1 MEPMAAGRTRARRPD
16 AGPTPPV
23 AARKDS
29 SVVLMRRLLGEV
41 LRRRRT
47 AQGRTLREVAASARV
62 SLGYLSE
69 VERGRK
75 EASSELLAAIC
86 AALGVPMSA
95 VMREVSDEL
104 ARAEAAAVGAMGMRE
119 PAREPRRPGN
129 ADLEVAGSF
138 AGR

>member
-1 MEPMAAGRTRARRPD
+1 MAALAQSGPVLVMTRKEAP
-16 AGPTPPV
+16 
-23 AARKDS
+23 
-29 SVVLMRRLLGEV
+29 VVLMRRLLGEV

-47 AQGRTLREVAASARV
+47 DQGRTLREVAASARV

-86 AALGVPMSA
+86 GALGVPMSV

-104 ARAEAAAVGAMGMRE
+104 ARAETAAVVTMGVPDVGRL
-119 PAREPRRPGN
+119 PRPG
-129 ADLEVAGSF
+129 VPVGAG
-138 AGR
+138 ARH

>member
-1 MEPMAAGRTRARRPD
+1 M
-16 AGPTPPV
+16 
-23 AARKDS
+23 
-29 SVVLMRRLLGEV
+29 VLMRRLLGDV

-47 AQGRTLREVAASARV
+47 SQGRTLREVAASARV

-86 AALGVPMSA
+86 SALGVPMSV

-104 ARAEAAAVGAMGMRE
+104 ARAEAAAVRALGA
-119 PAREPRRPGN
+119 PDVARH
-129 ADLEVAGSF
+129 
-138 AGR
+138 AGRADRGMNLAHA

>member
-16 AGPTPPV
+16 AGPTHQVV
-23 AARKDS
+23 APKDS

-47 AQGRTLREVAASARV
+47 AQGRTLREVAAAARV

-86 AALGVPMSA
+86 AALGLPMSA

-104 ARAEAAAVGAMGMRE
+104 ARAEAAAVGAIGTRE
-119 PAREPRRPGN
+119 SSREPRRPGH
-129 ADLEVAGSF
+129 AGLEVAGSF
-138 AGR
+138 ASH

>member
-1 MEPMAAGRTRARRPD
+1 
-16 AGPTPPV
+16 
-23 AARKDS
+23 
-29 SVVLMRRLLGEV
+29 VVLMRRLLGEV

-47 AQGRTLREVAASARV
+47 AQGRTLREVAAAARV

-86 AALGVPMSA
+86 GALGLPLSA

-104 ARAEAAAVGAMGMRE
+104 ARAEAAAVGALG
-119 PAREPRRPGN
+119 ARDSGRLPRPGDR
-129 ADLEVAGSF
+129 AGLEVAGSL
-138 AGR
+138 AGS

>member
-1 MEPMAAGRTRARRPD
+1 M
-16 AGPTPPV
+16 
-23 AARKDS
+23 
-29 SVVLMRRLLGEV
+29 VLMRRLLGEV

-47 AQGRTLREVAASARV
+47 AQGRTLREVAAAARV

-86 AALGVPMSA
+86 AALGLPMSA

-104 ARAEAAAVGAMGMRE
+104 ARAEAAAVGALGVRDS
-119 PAREPRRPGN
+119 ARRQPSPSAE
-129 ADLEVAGSF
+129 LEVAGSF
-138 AGR
+138 TGL

>member
-1 MEPMAAGRTRARRPD
+1 MRRHPTGPQQPAAP
-16 AGPTPPV
+16 
-23 AARKDS
+23 RKEA

-86 AALGVPMSA
+86 GALGVPMSA

-104 ARAEAAAVGAMGMRE
+104 ARAEAAAVGALGVRD
-119 PAREPRRPGN
+119 PGRVRRTSDSS
-129 ADLEVAGSF
+129 ALEVAGSF

>member
-1 MEPMAAGRTRARRPD
+1 MVMAPASSQVKRPEM
-16 AGPTPPV
+16 GSVQP
-23 AARKDS
+23 AAVRS
-29 SVVLMRRLLGEV
+29 QPSLVLMRRLLGEV

-86 AALGVPMSA
+86 GALGLPLSA

-104 ARAEAAAVGAMGMRE
+104 ARAEAAAVGALG
-119 PAREPRRPGN
+119 AREATHRPRMH
-129 ADLEVAGSF
+129 ADDLQVAGSF
-138 AGR
+138 AR

>member
-1 MEPMAAGRTRARRPD
+1 M
-16 AGPTPPV
+16 
-23 AARKDS
+23 
-29 SVVLMRRLLGEV
+29 VLMRRLLGDV

-47 AQGRTLREVAASARV
+47 SQGRTLREVAASARV

-86 AALGVPMSA
+86 SALGVPMSV

-104 ARAEAAAVGAMGMRE
+104 ARAEAAAVRALGAPGV
-119 PAREPRRPGN
+119 ARHTARDDRRMN
-129 ADLEVAGSF
+129 LAHA
-138 AGR
+138 

>member
-1 MEPMAAGRTRARRPD
+1 M
-16 AGPTPPV
+16 
-23 AARKDS
+23 
-29 SVVLMRRLLGEV
+29 VLMRRLLGDV

-86 AALGVPMSA
+86 SALGVPMSV

-104 ARAEAAAVGAMGMRE
+104 ARAEAAAVRALGA
-119 PAREPRRPGN
+119 PDVARHTARPDRRMN
-129 ADLEVAGSF
+129 LAHA
-138 AGR
+138 

>member
-1 MEPMAAGRTRARRPD
+1 M
-16 AGPTPPV
+16 
-23 AARKDS
+23 
-29 SVVLMRRLLGEV
+29 VLMRRLLGEV

-86 AALGVPMSA
+86 AALGLPMSA

-104 ARAEAAAVGAMGMRE
+104 ARAEAAAVGALASRS
-119 PAREPRRPGN
+119 PRRVPGE
-129 ADLEVAGSF
+129 LAGSF
-138 AGR
+138 AGS